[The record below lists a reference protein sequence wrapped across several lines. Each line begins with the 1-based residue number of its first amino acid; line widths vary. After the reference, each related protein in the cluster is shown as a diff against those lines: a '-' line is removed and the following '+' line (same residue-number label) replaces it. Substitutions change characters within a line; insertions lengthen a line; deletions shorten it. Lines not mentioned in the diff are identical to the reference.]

1 VIVLDKDPR
10 EVPHDKLLDV
20 KVDHV
25 FLDGRAVHRRKGAR
39 AAVVS

>member
-10 EVPHDKLLDV
+10 EVAPDKILDV

-25 FLDGRAVHRRKGAR
+25 FMDGRPVHRRKGAR
-39 AAVVS
+39 AAVTA